1 MLARLF
7 TLEEMVQYCI
17 FHLKV
22 YVSEFKKHYY
32 YDQNSPFSLLLNKE
46 LFILCIAIMIS
57 FLNDKCYITLMFVNL
72 NVYNAEHKT
81 FKIGIK
87 STQ

>member
-1 MLARLF
+1 MF
-7 TLEEMVQYCI
+7 QN
-17 FHLKV
+17 LK
-22 YVSEFKKHYY
+22 KNYY

-46 LFILCIAIMIS
+46 SFILYIAIMIS

>member
-22 YVSEFKKHYY
+22 YVSEFKKHYN

-46 LFILCIAIMIS
+46 LFILNIAIMIS

-72 NVYNAEHKT
+72 NVYNAEHKA

>member
-1 MLARLF
+1 MF
-7 TLEEMVQYCI
+7 QN
-17 FHLKV
+17 LKQN
-22 YVSEFKKHYY
+22 YY

-46 LFILCIAIMIS
+46 LFILYIAIMIS
-57 FLNDKCYITLMFVNL
+57 ILNDKCYITLMFVNL